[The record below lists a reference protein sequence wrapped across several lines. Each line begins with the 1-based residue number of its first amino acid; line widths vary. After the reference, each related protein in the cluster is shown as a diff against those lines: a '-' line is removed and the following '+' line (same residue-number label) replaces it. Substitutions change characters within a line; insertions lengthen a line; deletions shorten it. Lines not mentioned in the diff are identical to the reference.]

1 MDQKISIKIAGRT
14 FNLTAPTP
22 ETEQLYRQAAE
33 AINKRFASFT
43 RSHPGKT
50 ASDLLSLVAK
60 TNSRQ
65 PSKAEIN
72 TFQRRRVDSN
82 RGWRAPLLTEFCLAD
97 GGYQQTGGTQI
108 LFP

>member
-33 AINKRFASFT
+33 AINKRFAAFT

-50 ASDLLSLVAK
+50 ATDLLSLVALNEAVIRLDMQKDIDLYK
-60 TNSRQ
+60 T
-65 PSKAEIN
+65 AEKQLESDLERYLKDQN
-72 TFQRRRVDSN
+72 K
-82 RGWRAPLLTEFCLAD
+82 
-97 GGYQQTGGTQI
+97 
-108 LFP
+108 